1 METSAD
7 EKEVKLNESEQKKSK
22 LGKANSK
29 VNILIHSSQVSSIS
43 NPAYNANVMR
53 NSNVV
58 KEKTKDPAPTLDEFQ
73 KSRELASF
81 LGVSQAQI
89 FQKQQNREE
98 NMLHVSQR
106 KISIADSTR

>member
-7 EKEVKLNESEQKKSK
+7 EKEVKLNESEKKKSR
-22 LGKANSK
+22 LGKTNSK

-53 NSNVV
+53 NSNIA
-58 KEKTKDPAPTLDEFQ
+58 KEKTKESAPTLDEFQ

-81 LGVSQAQI
+81 LGVS
-89 FQKQQNREE
+89 
-98 NMLHVSQR
+98 
-106 KISIADSTR
+106 